1 MTPSAGTIAPRARG
15 RTVVLV
21 VVAITI
27 LIAIPAIAWPLWVA
41 QHRTPDLPDYGV
53 VPAFAFTDQTGA
65 PFTNAAIDGKVVIAN
80 FIFTRCDTVCPV
92 STLKMARIQD
102 DTPEVADDL
111 KLVSFSVD
119 PVYDTPPRL
128 AEYATRFRAD
138 AARWRFVTG
147 EHEALRKIVEDA
159 LFITMDQVGVQDS
172 GQPNIVHQ
180 PHFILIDRQ
189 RHIRGFYDSTDPIRL
204 ETLRRDARELVRTTK
219 PGPGPAPA
227 P

>member
-1 MTPSAGTIAPRARG
+1 MPPSAGPAPARARG

-27 LIAIPAIAWPLWVA
+27 MIAIPAIAWPLWVA
-41 QHRTPDLPDYGV
+41 QHRLPDLPDQGV

-65 PFTNAAIDGKVVIAN
+65 TFRSGAIDGKVAIVN

-102 DTPEVADDL
+102 DTTEIADEL

-119 PVYDTPPRL
+119 PTYDTPARL

-147 EHEALRKIVEDA
+147 EHEAVRKVVEDA
-159 LFITMDQVGVQDS
+159 LFISMDPAGVQAS

-180 PHFILIDRQ
+180 PHFVLLDRQ